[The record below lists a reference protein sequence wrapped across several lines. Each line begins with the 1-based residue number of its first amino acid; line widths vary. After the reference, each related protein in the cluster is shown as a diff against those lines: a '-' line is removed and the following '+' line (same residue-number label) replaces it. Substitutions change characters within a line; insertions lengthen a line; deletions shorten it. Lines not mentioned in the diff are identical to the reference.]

1 MLTDFV
7 KKCHD
12 EIIPD
17 CKQMRDSQ
25 HKSCFINLIDCNIL
39 KLISVKLI
47 LSSWPLRRIVI
58 NNLSTLLASPDSSGR
73 TSVYR
78 QNSASTEV
86 DIT

>member
-7 KKCHD
+7 KKCHG

-47 LSSWPLRRIVI
+47 LSSCV
-58 NNLSTLLASPDSSGR
+58 LLIRLAGTTDSSASR
-73 TSVYR
+73 Y
-78 QNSASTEV
+78 SAALIMQINVEHS
-86 DIT
+86 DKA